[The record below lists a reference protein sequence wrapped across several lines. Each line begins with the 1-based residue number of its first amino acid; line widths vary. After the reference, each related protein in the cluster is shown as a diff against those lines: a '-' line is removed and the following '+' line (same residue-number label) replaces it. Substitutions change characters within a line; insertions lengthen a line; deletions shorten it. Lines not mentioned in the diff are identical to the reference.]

1 MNELGKLE
9 EDCIEFIDLTRN
21 NLEEKKNY
29 LPMIHRCEEA
39 ERKIRLLIIT
49 LVCWKS

>member
-9 EDCIEFIDLTRN
+9 EESIEFIDLTKN
-21 NLEEKKNY
+21 NIEAKKGY

-39 ERKIRLLIIT
+39 ERKI
-49 LVCWKS
+49 K

>member
-21 NLEEKKNY
+21 NIEEKKNF
-29 LPMIHRCEEA
+29 LPMIHRCEDA
-39 ERKIRLLIIT
+39 ERKIRSFHLI
-49 LVCWKS
+49 LVCLRS